1 MVYHRVNCH
10 MSAFWVNEITHTVG
24 PVGFTETFSKKL
36 EDPTISGWW
45 FGPFFIFPYI
55 GNFIIPTDFHSY
67 FSEGWLNHQ
76 PDHQYIT
83 IPILTIYILTIIL
96 PSKYTHHYITIY
108 IHQPD
113 IQPTHHYITIYIHQ
127 PDIQPAFFSGI
138 QFINSSPAVPGGA
151 SVSFG
156 PWWSRCSTF
165 VAAWELGRLDSNC
178 ALGVVQ
184 VLRGYQ

>member
-1 MVYHRVNCH
+1 

-45 FGPFFIFPYI
+45 FGQCFIFPYI
-55 GNFIIPTDFHSY
+55 GNFIIATDFHSY
-67 FSEGWLNHQ
+67 FSEGLAQPPTRSPIYHHTYINH
-76 PDHQYIT
+76 
-83 IPILTIYILTIIL
+83 IYILTIIL

-113 IQPTHHYITIYIHQ
+113 IQPV
-127 PDIQPAFFSGI
+127 FFSGI